1 MKISFSKP
9 MIYISHSIRGNGSK
23 TMEEN
28 CRYAC
33 RVADKIE
40 RVFPEI
46 SLYVPAR
53 SDLSLQVLWDAKKIS
68 VDDIMYADLEI
79 LRACSGWCWIYTGDS
94 NGCQQ
99 ELEEAIQCGM
109 VKAPALQHIIQ
120 TDLLKARYG
129 EVRRILTPI
138 VEAAKKRFKETA

>member
-1 MKISFSKP
+1 MDINFNNP
-9 MIYISHSIRGNGSK
+9 TIYCSHSIRGNGSK

-53 SDLSLQVLWDAKKIS
+53 SDLSLQILWDAKKIS
-68 VDDIMYADLEI
+68 VNDIMYADLEI
-79 LRACSGWCWIYTGDS
+79 LRACHGWLWINTGPSD
-94 NGCQQ
+94 GC
-99 ELEEAIQCGM
+99 EEECLEACCVVDE
-109 VKAPALQHIIQ
+109 PEDNIIKQ
-120 TDLLKARYG
+120 DILKANYNAT
-129 EVRRILTPI
+129 RRILDPI
-138 VEAAKKRFKETA
+138 VNAAVRRFRNV